1 MVQTNLT
8 CNLESDAVLRVV
20 IMANLVRLVHVVRVC
35 GGQLEP
41 NVPWF
46 DIELDSESVLPAHRR
61 GPFEA
66 LVAVDIFQR
75 LADSDAGE
83 EAEEVIDV
91 DHEGRS
97 VELHRPPDQG

>member
-46 DIELDSESVLPAHRR
+46 DIELHSKSLLTDKPV
-61 GPFEA
+61 
-66 LVAVDIFQR
+66 
-75 LADSDAGE
+75 
-83 EAEEVIDV
+83 
-91 DHEGRS
+91 RS
-97 VELHRPPDQG
+97 TD